1 LTCSLFRGN
10 EYMGTTFT
18 SLPSTDENEYFQGV
32 WSRMFGSFMASG
44 REKSALSV
52 EQAVELTGI
61 EVQRWSAM
69 EAGDWL
75 PETRLQFRSIAAA
88 LDIDW
93 DTMVGIVMMYRGAW
107 GLS

>member
-1 LTCSLFRGN
+1 
-10 EYMGTTFT
+10 MGTMFT
-18 SLPSTDENEYFQGV
+18 PLPSTTENKYFEGV

-44 REKSALSV
+44 REKAGLSV
-52 EQAVELTGI
+52 ERAAKLTGI
-61 EVQRWSAM
+61 DAQRWSAM

-75 PETRLQFRSIAAA
+75 PETRQQFHLIASG

-93 DTMVGIVMMYRGAW
+93 DTMVGVVMMCRGAW